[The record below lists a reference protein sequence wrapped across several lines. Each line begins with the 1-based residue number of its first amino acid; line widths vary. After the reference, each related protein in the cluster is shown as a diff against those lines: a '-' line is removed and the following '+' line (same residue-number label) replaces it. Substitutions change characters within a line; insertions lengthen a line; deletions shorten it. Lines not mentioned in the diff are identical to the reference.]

1 MTRIFHPWSKIRN
14 LRRRSGWRTGALSI
28 GMSLVLVSSVNLAT
42 NAGIASAAANDFGTT
57 TVGSSTDTGDGQSIT
72 CNRYAATTSGTV
84 SSISVNVGNV
94 DPASKGYSLAIYADA
109 SSNPSSL
116 LGQATGTLTA
126 SSWNTLSVSASVTSG
141 GFYWLCYNSNTTSSA
156 YNNVRYASGTTPA
169 IYKDQSYGTWPSPFG
184 TVGARWTDSYS
195 IYATVGSA
203 TQVAPVFTAA
213 SPPGATVGV
222 AYTYTFTA
230 SGSPAPSFSVASG
243 TLPSGLT
250 LNSVS
255 GVLSGNPTT
264 AGTSTFTVKASNTAG
279 SVTSASITL
288 TTTTTGSTIQPLKLI
303 SRSVPAFASSGTPS
317 RANDAD
323 YNTTWR
329 SSSSTASLTYNLA
342 AVPAA
347 NRSKVLLVWY
357 NEATEAYDP
366 AFAQESAIRIPRNYT
381 IQVNSAPSGAT
392 APTSGWTTT
401 STVTSNK
408 FHSRQHVIDM
418 TGANWIRL
426 SVTSIRG
433 GSNADI
439 NMDVYDASQGLSDDW
454 IIYGSSTP
462 SMAMQHTVIGNTTQ
476 SFSQIINAAKPA
488 YFPVQENGSISGI
501 DSFDGVNNIN
511 TWLSLFPGHYVAI
524 ALGANDADE
533 CVDPTTF
540 YNNYVTMIKAVTN
553 AGKVP
558 VVPLFNWSKLSTV
571 QSCGPGLIDQ
581 INNLYATHPE
591 VVKGPDFWNYFKSHP
606 ELISSDN
613 THPTDVGLGT
623 YRQMW
628 ADTMLANVYK

>member
-141 GFYWLCYNSNTTSSA
+141 GFYWLCYNSNTTSLA

-288 TTTTTGSTIQPLKLI
+288 TTTSAQVAPVFTAATPPGATVGVAYTYTFTASGSPAP
-303 SRSVPAFASSGTPS
+303 SFSVASGTLPS
-317 RANDAD
+317 CPGTRPRQGPR
-323 YNTTWR
+323 R
-329 SSSSTASLTYNLA
+329 S
-342 AVPAA
+342 
-347 NRSKVLLVWY
+347 R
-357 NEATEAYDP
+357 
-366 AFAQESAIRIPRNYT
+366 
-381 IQVNSAPSGAT
+381 
-392 APTSGWTTT
+392 
-401 STVTSNK
+401 
-408 FHSRQHVIDM
+408 
-418 TGANWIRL
+418 
-426 SVTSIRG
+426 
-433 GSNADI
+433 
-439 NMDVYDASQGLSDDW
+439 
-454 IIYGSSTP
+454 
-462 SMAMQHTVIGNTTQ
+462 
-476 SFSQIINAAKPA
+476 
-488 YFPVQENGSISGI
+488 
-501 DSFDGVNNIN
+501 
-511 TWLSLFPGHYVAI
+511 
-524 ALGANDADE
+524 
-533 CVDPTTF
+533 
-540 YNNYVTMIKAVTN
+540 
-553 AGKVP
+553 
-558 VVPLFNWSKLSTV
+558 
-571 QSCGPGLIDQ
+571 
-581 INNLYATHPE
+581 
-591 VVKGPDFWNYFKSHP
+591 
-606 ELISSDN
+606 
-613 THPTDVGLGT
+613 
-623 YRQMW
+623 
-628 ADTMLANVYK
+628 